1 MKMNAK
7 NERKRSLIPFMI
19 VLGVNLSLGVLN
31 ATAETRFSAGLE
43 INAVSDFYA
52 PLSSE
57 GSWVDVSSYG
67 RCWHP
72 RVAAGWRPYATG
84 HWEWTDV
91 GWYWVSDEPW
101 SWACYHY
108 GAWEYDPSYGW
119 VWVPGTEWA
128 PAWVTWRESDDY
140 IGWAPCGPEGV
151 VLAPSLFVFVDIGH
165 F

>member
-1 MKMNAK
+1 
-7 NERKRSLIPFMI
+7 MI

-72 RVAAGWRPYATG
+72 RVAAGWRPYTTG
-84 HWEWTDV
+84 HWNGPMSAGTGSV
-91 GWYWVSDEPW
+91 MSHG
-101 SWACYHY
+101 
-108 GAWEYDPSYGW
+108 
-119 VWVPGTEWA
+119 PGR
-128 PAWVTWRESDDY
+128 VTITAHGSMTHPMGGSGYLELS
-140 IGWAPCGPEGV
+140 
-151 VLAPSLFVFVDIGH
+151 GH
-165 F
+165 QPG